1 MEKSSNHRHW
11 RQLASERG
19 HANLSDM
26 TDCPYQFNSVGIIG
40 KTGDPAI
47 CQLLE
52 QLLPILHYHDC
63 RVYIDA
69 NSVTTNGYYDNLRVP
84 FAELL
89 ERCDLII
96 AIGGDGTLIHVA
108 RALAGRP
115 DIALMGIN
123 RGRLGFLVDVHPDN
137 LKEVEQVLTGNCVID
152 ERFMLTA
159 QVLHNGSAQTD
170 KTHPTA
176 EPDRAVAVNEVS
188 IHRWNTSRMIELST
202 WVDGEPLSDHRAD
215 GLIVS
220 TPTGSTAYALAG
232 GGPIVHPNLHAM
244 IMVPVNPHSL
254 SNRPLVIDSSSRVE
268 IEVYEEFNDR
278 VRVSCDSQQDL
289 ALSPGSRIVVAAHPS
304 PLRMIHPPGYSYFN
318 LLRAKLG
325 WGGTPR

>member
-1 MEKSSNHRHW
+1 MI
-11 RQLASERG
+11 
-19 HANLSDM
+19 
-26 TDCPYQFNSVGIIG
+26 DCSYSFSTVGIIG
-40 KTGDPAI
+40 KPGDYAV

-52 QLLPILHYHDC
+52 QLLPIFAKHGC
-63 RVYIDA
+63 QAYIDA
-69 NSVTTNGYYDNLRVP
+69 NSVTANGCGDELRIP

-89 ERCDLII
+89 ARCDLII

-115 DIALMGIN
+115 GIALMGIN

-137 LKEVEQVLTGNCVID
+137 LHEIEQVLTGNYVVD

-159 QVLHNGSAQTD
+159 EVHHHLEQAAHNAAPA
-170 KTHPTA
+170 H
-176 EPDRAVAVNEVS
+176 AVAVNEVS

-202 WVDGEPLSDHRAD
+202 WVDGGPLSDHRAD
-215 GLIVS
+215 GLIIA

-254 SNRPLVIDSSSRVE
+254 SNRPLVIDSNSRVE
-268 IEVYEEFNDR
+268 IEVHDEFIDR

-289 ALSPGSRIVVAAHPS
+289 VLSANSRIMIKAHPT
-304 PLRMIHPPGYSYFN
+304 PLRMIHPPGYGYFN

-325 WGGTPR
+325 WGGPPRDLNPRA

>member
-1 MEKSSNHRHW
+1 
-11 RQLASERG
+11 
-19 HANLSDM
+19 M
-26 TDCPYQFNSVGIIG
+26 TESFCTFKSVGIIG
-40 KTGDPAI
+40 KPGDPAV

-52 QLLPILHYHDC
+52 QLLPILQEHGC
-63 RVYIDA
+63 RAYIDA
-69 NSVTTNGYYDNLRVP
+69 SSVTNNGYCENLRVP

-89 ERCDLII
+89 DSCELII

-115 DIALMGIN
+115 NIALMGIN

-137 LKEVEQVLTGNCVID
+137 LREVEQVLTGNYVID
-152 ERFMLTA
+152 ERFLLTA
-159 QVLHNGSAQTD
+159 QVHHNGAH
-170 KTHPTA
+170 KTTQ
-176 EPDRAVAVNEVS
+176 PDSAVAVNEVS

-244 IMVPVNPHSL
+244 VMVPVNPHSL
-254 SNRPLVIDSSSRVE
+254 SNRPLVIDSRSQVE
-268 IEVYEEFNDR
+268 IEVHAEFIDR

-289 ALSPGSRIVVAAHPS
+289 ALSPGSRIIVRAHPT
-304 PLRMIHPPGYSYFN
+304 PLSMIHPPGYSYFN

-325 WGGTPR
+325 WGGPPRELHASA

>member
-1 MEKSSNHRHW
+1 
-11 RQLASERG
+11 
-19 HANLSDM
+19 M
-26 TDCPYQFNSVGIIG
+26 TECPYSFNSVGIIG
-40 KTGDPAI
+40 KPGDPAV

-52 QLLPILHYHDC
+52 QLLPTLREHGC
-63 RVYIDA
+63 RIFIDA
-69 NSVTTNGYYDNLRVP
+69 YSVATNGYGEELRVP

-89 ERCDLII
+89 DQCELII
-96 AIGGDGTLIHVA
+96 AIGGDGTLIHIA

-123 RGRLGFLVDVHPDN
+123 RGRLGFLVDVHPNN
-137 LKEVEQVLTGNCVID
+137 LREVEQVITGNCVVD
-152 ERFMLTA
+152 ERFLLTA
-159 QVLHNGSAQTD
+159 EVRHGSDSATEC
-170 KTHPTA
+170 A
-176 EPDRAVAVNEVS
+176 RAVAVNEVS

-215 GLIVS
+215 GLILA

-244 IMVPVNPHSL
+244 VIVPVNPHSL
-254 SNRPLVIDSSSRVE
+254 NNRPLVIDSDSCVE
-268 IEVYEEFNDR
+268 IKVHKEFIDQ

-289 ALSPGSRIVVAAHPS
+289 PLTPNSRIVVRAHPT

-325 WGGTPR
+325 WGGPPQELHPKAQF